1 MLKRPRQCD
10 SGESGSDMDEEAEE
24 TVAVPEEAKRYRSA
38 IARPGLL
45 PHRDAATD
53 FALAMSLE
61 RSAAES
67 LLPDESID
75 LRYVRNCPA
84 RYVALIQRGWTPQ
97 DDIGYMWKPPPELI
111 YRKAAAPVRRHA
123 AELVAGGRLLGSGS
137 GGMPVPWAGVRV
149 AGKRVLELR

>member
-1 MLKRPRQCD
+1 MYKRPRQCD

-24 TVAVPEEAKRYRSA
+24 TVTVPEEAKRYRSA
-38 IARPGLL
+38 IARPGLVL
-45 PHRDAATD
+45 HRDAATD

-97 DDIGYMWKPPPELI
+97 DDIGYMWKPPAELM
-111 YRKAAAPVRRHA
+111 YRRIPVHRHA
-123 AELVAGGRLLGSGS
+123 AELVDGGRLLGSGS